1 LEEHLRA
8 GADFLL
14 RQRGHVAL
22 LHGLQR
28 DILRRARRRHPG
40 FEQLGV
46 AEQWQILGRMTR
58 LPPSAISQAMRP
70 YPAQR
75 LSAADFTRQVAHL
88 QSLRNAL

>member
-1 LEEHLRA
+1 
-8 GADFLL
+8 
-14 RQRGHVAL
+14 
-22 LHGLQR
+22 R